1 MFCGNRVMGKF
12 VLIPR
17 MEDAAKE
24 FFSPST
30 FPGFDELERNMS
42 LLIYNNHFSLNGAR
56 PLLPGVIDTGG
67 MHIQPKNEP
76 LPKVCYN

>member
-1 MFCGNRVMGKF
+1 MGKY
-12 VLIPR
+12 LLNPR

-24 FFSPST
+24 FFSPYT
-30 FPGFDELERNMS
+30 FPDLEELERNMS

-67 MHIQPKNEP
+67 MHIKPKSEP
-76 LPKVCYN
+76 LPKVCDYFYFKL